1 MSQNELLSP
10 ITRTPEQKLEQY
22 TNISSEQLS
31 ELKGNLIYRLVGD
44 MSKEQL
50 VQFTYLTLQDDFE
63 ELTEEDIFDQIKF
76 IYDDE
81 ELLMMVDDV
90 KRIVS

>member
-50 VQFTYLTLQDDFE
+50 VQFTY
-63 ELTEEDIFDQIKF
+63 
-76 IYDDE
+76 
-81 ELLMMVDDV
+81 V
-90 KRIVS
+90 KSWEHRVLENCRVHNVTGNPSDLANMARSGHGTKVTTG